1 MNIYDKPNT
10 LNTKA
15 LLISLSVHIGIIL
28 LIVLIAIVKH
38 KTSKLEVPQFVQLT
52 PDIEQVEK
60 PVKTLKR
67 SSPPKTTQKPK
78 KTPDTRKLRTKILT
92 KLKTMDKSDS
102 AKHIPIKKEKTA
114 KSLQPISKEDVH
126 ISAGRF
132 PYLWYL
138 TVIKTKLSN
147 AWVPPSEYIIPK
159 EGTYVTVCFT
169 LNKNGTIDNV
179 KVKHSSGMK
188 LLDNSALNAIKLV
201 GTLPALPSEW
211 KEEYLN
217 VSIIFKT
224 L

>member
-1 MNIYDKPNT
+1 VNIYDKPNT

-15 LLISLSVHIGIIL
+15 LLISLSVHISIIL

-38 KTSKLEVPQFVQLT
+38 KTSRLEVPQFVQLT
-52 PDIEQVEK
+52 PDIEQQ
-60 PVKTLKR
+60 
-67 SSPPKTTQKPK
+67 SSPPKTARRLK
-78 KTPDTRKLRTKILT
+78 KTSGTRKLRTKILT
-92 KLKTMDKSDS
+92 KLKTMDKPDS

-114 KSLQPISKEDVH
+114 KSLQPVSKEDVH

-147 AWVPPSEYIIPK
+147 AWMPPSGYIIPK

-169 LNKNGTIDNV
+169 VNKNGIIDNV

-188 LLDNSALNAIKLV
+188 LLDNSALNAIKSV

>member
-1 MNIYDKPNT
+1 MK
-10 LNTKA
+10 KA
-15 LLISLSVHIGIIL
+15 FLISISVHISIIL
-28 LIVLIAIVKH
+28 LVVLIAIVKQR
-38 KTSKLEVPQFVQLT
+38 TSKLEVPQFVQLT
-52 PDIEQVEK
+52 SDIEQVEK
-60 PVKTLKR
+60 PAKTLKR
-67 SSPPKTTQKPK
+67 SSAPKITRRQKK
-78 KTPDTRKLRTKILT
+78 MLDTSKLRRKILT
-92 KLKTMDKSDS
+92 RVKAMDKSDS

-114 KSLQPISKEDVH
+114 KSIQPVSKEDVH

-147 AWVPPSEYIIPK
+147 AWIPPSEYIIPK

-179 KVKHSSGMK
+179 KVKHSSGIK
-188 LLDNSALNAIKLV
+188 LLDNSALDAIKSV

-211 KEEYLN
+211 KEESLN
-217 VSIIFKT
+217 ISIIFKT

>member
-1 MNIYDKPNT
+1 MK
-10 LNTKA
+10 KA
-15 LLISLSVHIGIIL
+15 FLISLSVHISIVL
-28 LIVLIAIVKH
+28 LIVLVAIVKH

-67 SSPPKTTQKPK
+67 SPRPKPVRRLK
-78 KTPDTRKLRTKILT
+78 KTSDTRKLRTKILT

-102 AKHIPIKKEKTA
+102 AKHIPIKKKKTV

-147 AWVPPSEYIIPK
+147 AWTPPSGYVMPK
-159 EGTYVTVCFT
+159 DGTYVTVSFT
-169 LNKNGTIDNV
+169 VNKNGTIDNV

-188 LLDNSALNAIKLV
+188 LLDNSALNAVKSV

-224 L
+224 I

>member
-1 MNIYDKPNT
+1 MK
-10 LNTKA
+10 KA
-15 LLISLSVHIGIIL
+15 FLISISVHISIIL
-28 LIVLIAIVKH
+28 LVVLIAIVKQR
-38 KTSKLEVPQFVQLT
+38 TSKLEVPQFVQLT

-60 PVKTLKR
+60 PAKTLKR
-67 SSPPKTTQKPK
+67 SSAPKITRRQKK
-78 KTPDTRKLRTKILT
+78 MLDTSKLRRKILT
-92 KLKTMDKSDS
+92 RVKAMDKSDS
-102 AKHIPIKKEKTA
+102 AKRIPIKKEKTA
-114 KSLQPISKEDVH
+114 KSLQPVSKEDVH

-147 AWVPPSEYIIPK
+147 AWIPPSEYIIPK

-179 KVKHSSGMK
+179 KVKHSSGIK
-188 LLDNSALNAIKLV
+188 LLDNSALDAIKSV

-211 KEEYLN
+211 KEERLN
-217 VSIIFKT
+217 ISIFFKT

>member
-1 MNIYDKPNT
+1 MK
-10 LNTKA
+10 KA
-15 LLISLSVHIGIIL
+15 LLISLSVHISIIL
-28 LIVLIAIVKH
+28 LILLIAIVKH

-67 SSPPKTTQKPK
+67 STTRRLK
-78 KTPDTRKLRTKILT
+78 KILDTRKLRTKILT
-92 KLKTMDKSDS
+92 RFKAIKAVDKSDS
-102 AKHIPIKKEKTA
+102 AKHIPVKKEK
-114 KSLQPISKEDVH
+114 KLIGKEDVH

-147 AWVPPSEYIIPK
+147 AWTPPSGYIIAK
-159 EGTYVTVCFT
+159 EGTYVRVCFRV
-169 LNKNGTIDNV
+169 NKNGIIDNV
-179 KVKHSSGMK
+179 KIKHSSGMK
-188 LLDNSALNAIKLV
+188 LLDNSVLNAIKSV
-201 GTLPALPSEW
+201 ETLPALPSEW

>member
-1 MNIYDKPNT
+1 MK
-10 LNTKA
+10 KA
-15 LLISLSVHIGIIL
+15 LIISLSVHISIIL

-52 PDIEQVEK
+52 PDIEQIEK

-67 SSPPKTTQKPK
+67 SSPPKTVRRIK
-78 KTPDTRKLRTKILT
+78 KTSDTRKLRANILT
-92 KLKTMDKSDS
+92 RFKTIKTVDASDS
-102 AKHIPIKKEKTA
+102 AKHIPVKKEK
-114 KSLQPISKEDVH
+114 KPINKEDVH

-147 AWVPPSEYIIPK
+147 AWVPPSGYVIPK
-159 EGTYVTVCFT
+159 EGTYVTISFT
-169 LNKNGTIDNV
+169 LNKNGAISNV
-179 KVKHSSGMK
+179 KVKHSSGIK
-188 LLDNSALNAIKLV
+188 LLDNSALNAVKSV
-201 GTLPALPSEW
+201 GTLPAIPSEW

-217 VSIIFKT
+217 VSIIFET

>member
-1 MNIYDKPNT
+1 MK
-10 LNTKA
+10 KA
-15 LLISLSVHIGIIL
+15 FLISLSVHISIIL

-38 KTSKLEVPQFVQLT
+38 KTSKLEVPQFVQLI

-60 PVKTLKR
+60 PVKTLRR
-67 SSPPKTTQKPK
+67 SSRPKTTRRLK
-78 KTPDTRKLRTKILT
+78 KTLDTRKLRTKILS
-92 KLKTMDKSDS
+92 KFKAMDKSNS
-102 AKHIPIKKEKTA
+102 AKHIPIQKKKTA
-114 KSLQPISKEDVH
+114 KSLQPVSKEDVY

-147 AWVPPSEYIIPK
+147 AWAPPSEYIIAK
-159 EGTYVTVCFT
+159 ESTYVTVSFT
-169 LNKNGTIDNV
+169 VNKNGIIDNV

-188 LLDNSALNAIKLV
+188 LLDNSALNAIKSV
-201 GTLPALPSEW
+201 GTLPALPLEW

>member
-1 MNIYDKPNT
+1 MKKPF
-10 LNTKA
+10 
-15 LLISLSVHIGIIL
+15 LISLSVHISIIL

-67 SSPPKTTQKPK
+67 SSSPKITRRIK
-78 KTPDTRKLRTKILT
+78 KTLDTRKLKTKILS
-92 KLKTMDKSDS
+92 KLKTMDKPDS

-114 KSLQPISKEDVH
+114 KSLQPVSKEDVH

-147 AWVPPSEYIIPK
+147 AWVPPSGYIIPK
-159 EGTYVTVCFT
+159 EGIYVTVGFT
-169 LNKNGTIDNV
+169 LNKNGIIDNV

-188 LLDNSALNAIKLV
+188 LLDNSALDAVKSV
-201 GTLPALPSEW
+201 GTLPAIPPEW
-211 KEEYLN
+211 REEYLN

>member
-1 MNIYDKPNT
+1 MK
-10 LNTKA
+10 KA
-15 LLISLSVHIGIIL
+15 FLISISVHISIIL
-28 LIVLIAIVKH
+28 LVVLIAIVKQR
-38 KTSKLEVPQFVQLT
+38 TSKLEVPQFVQLT

-67 SSPPKTTQKPK
+67 SSSPKITRRIK
-78 KTPDTRKLRTKILT
+78 KTLDTRKLRTKILS
-92 KLKTMDKSDS
+92 KLKTMDKPDS

-147 AWVPPSEYIIPK
+147 AWVPPSGYIIPK
-159 EGTYVTVCFT
+159 EGIYVTVGFT
-169 LNKNGTIDNV
+169 LNKNGTIDNA

-188 LLDNSALNAIKLV
+188 LLDNSALNAIKSV
-201 GTLPALPSEW
+201 GTLPAIPSEW

>member
-1 MNIYDKPNT
+1 MK
-10 LNTKA
+10 KA
-15 LLISLSVHIGIIL
+15 FLISISVHISIIL
-28 LIVLIAIVKH
+28 LVVLIAIVKQR
-38 KTSKLEVPQFVQLT
+38 TSKLEVPQFVQLT

-60 PVKTLKR
+60 PAKTLKR
-67 SSPPKTTQKPK
+67 SSAPKITRRQKK
-78 KTPDTRKLRTKILT
+78 MLDTSKLRRKILT
-92 KLKTMDKSDS
+92 RVKAMDKSDS
-102 AKHIPIKKEKTA
+102 AKRIPIKKEKTA
-114 KSLQPISKEDVH
+114 KSLQPVSKENVH

-147 AWVPPSEYIIPK
+147 AWIPPSEYIIPK

-179 KVKHSSGMK
+179 KVKHSSGIK
-188 LLDNSALNAIKLV
+188 LLDNSALDAIKSV

-211 KEEYLN
+211 KEERLN
-217 VSIIFKT
+217 ISIFFKT

>member
-1 MNIYDKPNT
+1 MK
-10 LNTKA
+10 KA
-15 LLISLSVHIGIIL
+15 FLISLSVHISIIL

-38 KTSKLEVPQFVQLT
+38 KTSKLEIPQFVQLT
-52 PDIEQVEK
+52 PDIKQVEK
-60 PVKTLKR
+60 PIKTLKR
-67 SSPPKTTQKPK
+67 SPRPNPVRRLK
-78 KTPDTRKLRTKILT
+78 KTSGTRKLRTKILT

-114 KSLQPISKEDVH
+114 KSLQPASKENVN

-147 AWVPPSEYIIPK
+147 AWIPPSEYIIPK
-159 EGTYVTVCFT
+159 GGTYVTVCFT
-169 LNKNGTIDNV
+169 LNKNGTIGSV
-179 KVKHSSGMK
+179 KVKHSSGIK
-188 LLDNSALNAIKLV
+188 LLDNSALDAIKSV

>member
-1 MNIYDKPNT
+1 MK
-10 LNTKA
+10 KA
-15 LLISLSVHIGIIL
+15 FLISLSVHISIIL

-52 PDIEQVEK
+52 PDIEQHSPRPK
-60 PVKTLKR
+60 PVR
-67 SSPPKTTQKPK
+67 RMK
-78 KTPDTRKLRTKILT
+78 KTSGTRKLRTKILT
-92 KLKTMDKSDS
+92 KLKTMDKPDS
-102 AKHIPIKKEKTA
+102 AKPA
-114 KSLQPISKEDVH
+114 RSLQPISKEDVH

-147 AWVPPSEYIIPK
+147 AWTPPSEYIIPK
-159 EGTYVTVCFT
+159 EGIYVTVCFT

-188 LLDNSALNAIKLV
+188 LLDNSALNAIRSV
-201 GTLPALPSEW
+201 GTLPALPLEW

>member
-1 MNIYDKPNT
+1 MKQEPVNRQNK
-10 LNTKA
+10 KA
-15 LLISLSVHIGIIL
+15 LLISLSAHIGIVL
-28 LIVLIAIVKH
+28 LVVLIAIVKQR
-38 KTSKLEVPQFVQLT
+38 TSKLEVQQFVQLT

-67 SSPPKTTQKPK
+67 SSRPKPTRKLK
-78 KTPDTRKLRTKILT
+78 KTLDTRKLRSKILT
-92 KLKTMDKSDS
+92 RVKAMDKSDS

-114 KSLQPISKEDVH
+114 KSIQPVSKEDVH

-147 AWVPPSEYIIPK
+147 AWIPPSEYIIPK

-179 KVKHSSGMK
+179 KVKHSSGIK
-188 LLDNSALNAIKLV
+188 LLDNSAINAIKSA
-201 GTLPALPSEW
+201 GALPPLPSEW

-217 VSIIFKT
+217 VSIVFRT

>member
-1 MNIYDKPNT
+1 MK
-10 LNTKA
+10 KA
-15 LLISLSVHIGIIL
+15 FLISISVHISIIL
-28 LIVLIAIVKH
+28 LVVLIAIVKQR
-38 KTSKLEVPQFVQLT
+38 TSKLEVPQFVQLT

-60 PVKTLKR
+60 PAKTLKR
-67 SSPPKTTQKPK
+67 SSAPKITRRQKK
-78 KTPDTRKLRTKILT
+78 MLDTSKLRRKILT
-92 KLKTMDKSDS
+92 RVKAMDKSDS
-102 AKHIPIKKEKTA
+102 AKRIPIKKEKTA
-114 KSLQPISKEDVH
+114 KSLQPVSKEDVH

-147 AWVPPSEYIIPK
+147 AWIPPSEYIIPK

-179 KVKHSSGMK
+179 KVKHSSGIK
-188 LLDNSALNAIKLV
+188 LLDNSALDAIKSV

-211 KEEYLN
+211 KEESLN
-217 VSIIFKT
+217 ISIIFKT

>member
-1 MNIYDKPNT
+1 MK
-10 LNTKA
+10 KA
-15 LLISLSVHIGIIL
+15 FLISISVHISIIL
-28 LIVLIAIVKH
+28 LVVLIAIVKQR
-38 KTSKLEVPQFVQLT
+38 TSKLEVPQFVQLT

-60 PVKTLKR
+60 PAKTLKR
-67 SSPPKTTQKPK
+67 SSAPKITRRQKK
-78 KTPDTRKLRTKILT
+78 MLDTSKLRRKILT
-92 KLKTMDKSDS
+92 RVKAMDKSDS
-102 AKHIPIKKEKTA
+102 AKRIPIKKEKTA
-114 KSLQPISKEDVH
+114 KSLQPVSKEDVH

-147 AWVPPSEYIIPK
+147 AWIPPSEYIIPK

-179 KVKHSSGMK
+179 KVKHSSGIK
-188 LLDNSALNAIKLV
+188 LLDNSALDAIKSV

-217 VSIIFKT
+217 VSIVFRT

>member
-1 MNIYDKPNT
+1 MKH
-10 LNTKA
+10 A
-15 LLISLSVHIGIIL
+15 FLISLSVHISIIL
-28 LIVLIAIVKH
+28 LVVLIAIVKQR
-38 KTSKLEVPQFVQLT
+38 TSKLEVPQFVQLT

-60 PVKTLKR
+60 PVKALTR
-67 SSPPKTTQKPK
+67 SSLPKTTRRPK
-78 KTPDTRKLRTKILT
+78 KTLDTRKLRTKVLSRF
-92 KLKTMDKSDS
+92 KAVDKSDS
-102 AKHIPIKKEKTA
+102 AKPIPIKKEKTV
-114 KSLQPISKEDVH
+114 KSLQPVSKEDVH

-147 AWVPPSEYIIPK
+147 AWVPPSGYIIPK

-179 KVKHSSGMK
+179 KVKHSSGIK
-188 LLDNSALNAIKLV
+188 LLDNSALDAIKSV

-211 KEEYLN
+211 KEERLN
-217 VSIIFKT
+217 ISIIFKT

>member
-1 MNIYDKPNT
+1 MK
-10 LNTKA
+10 KA
-15 LLISLSVHIGIIL
+15 LLISLSVHISIIL

-60 PVKTLKR
+60 PTKTLR
-67 SSPPKTTQKPK
+67 QSSRPKPVRRLK
-78 KTPDTRKLRTKILT
+78 KTSDTRKLRTKILT
-92 KLKTMDKSDS
+92 RIKAMDKSDS
-102 AKHIPIKKEKTA
+102 AKRISIKKEKTV
-114 KSLQPISKEDVH
+114 KSLQPVSKEDVH

-147 AWVPPSEYIIPK
+147 AWIPPSEYVIQK
-159 EGTYVTVCFT
+159 EGTYVTVSFT

-179 KVKHSSGMK
+179 KAKHSSGIK
-188 LLDNSALNAIKLV
+188 LLDNSALDAVKSV

-211 KEEYLN
+211 KEEYLD

>member
-1 MNIYDKPNT
+1 MK
-10 LNTKA
+10 KA
-15 LLISLSVHIGIIL
+15 FLISLSVHISIVL
-28 LIVLIAIVKH
+28 LIVLIAIVKQR
-38 KTSKLEVPQFVQLT
+38 TSKLEVPQFVQLT

-67 SSPPKTTQKPK
+67 SSRTKPVRRQKK
-78 KTPDTRKLRTKILT
+78 ALDTRKLRTKILSRF
-92 KLKTMDKSDS
+92 KTMDKSDS

-114 KSLQPISKEDVH
+114 KSLQPISKEGVH

-147 AWVPPSEYIIPK
+147 AWTPPSEYIIPK
-159 EGTYVTVCFT
+159 EGTYVTVSFT
-169 LNKNGTIDNV
+169 VNKNGIIDNA
-179 KVKHSSGMK
+179 KIKHSSGMK
-188 LLDNSALNAIKLV
+188 LLDNSALNAIKSV
-201 GTLPALPSEW
+201 GTLPAIPSEW

>member
-1 MNIYDKPNT
+1 MK
-10 LNTKA
+10 KA
-15 LLISLSVHIGIIL
+15 FLISLSVHISIIL
-28 LIVLIAIVKH
+28 LVVLIAIVKH

-60 PVKTLKR
+60 SVKTLKR
-67 SSPPKTTQKPK
+67 SPRFKQVRRLK
-78 KTPDTRKLRTKILT
+78 KTSDIRKLRTKILT
-92 KLKTMDKSDS
+92 RFKTVDKSDL
-102 AKHIPIKKEKTA
+102 AKHIPIQKNKTA
-114 KSLQPISKEDVH
+114 KSIQPISKEDVH

-138 TVIKTKLSN
+138 AVIKTRLSN
-147 AWVPPSEYIIPK
+147 AWTPPSGYVIPGD
-159 EGTYVTVCFT
+159 GTYVTVCFT

-188 LLDNSALNAIKLV
+188 LLDNSALNAVKSA

>member
-1 MNIYDKPNT
+1 MK
-10 LNTKA
+10 KA
-15 LLISLSVHIGIIL
+15 FLISLSVHIGIVL
-28 LIVLIAIVKH
+28 LIVLIAIAKH
-38 KTSKLEVPQFVQLT
+38 KTSRLDEVPQFVQLT
-52 PDIEQVEK
+52 PDIKQVK
-60 PVKTLKR
+60 KTVKTLR
-67 SSPPKTTQKPK
+67 QSSRPKPFQRQKK
-78 KTPDTRKLRTKILT
+78 ALDTSKLRRKILT
-92 KLKTMDKSDS
+92 RVKAMDKSDS
-102 AKHIPIKKEKTA
+102 AKPAE
-114 KSLQPISKEDVH
+114 SLQPVSKEDVH

-147 AWVPPSEYIIPK
+147 AWIPPSGYVTPK
-159 EGTYVTVCFT
+159 EETYVTVCFT

-179 KVKHSSGMK
+179 KVKHSSGIK
-188 LLDNSALNAIKLV
+188 LLDNSALNAVKSV

>member
-1 MNIYDKPNT
+1 MK
-10 LNTKA
+10 KA
-15 LLISLSVHIGIIL
+15 FLISISVHISIIL
-28 LIVLIAIVKH
+28 LVVLIAIAKQR
-38 KTSKLEVPQFVQLT
+38 TSKLEVPQFVQLT

-60 PVKTLKR
+60 PAKTLKR
-67 SSPPKTTQKPK
+67 SSAPKITRRQKK
-78 KTPDTRKLRTKILT
+78 MLDTSKLRRKILT
-92 KLKTMDKSDS
+92 RVKAMDKSDS
-102 AKHIPIKKEKTA
+102 AKRIPIKKEKTA
-114 KSLQPISKEDVH
+114 KSLQPVSKENVH

-147 AWVPPSEYIIPK
+147 AWIPPSEYIIPK

-179 KVKHSSGMK
+179 KVKHSSGIK
-188 LLDNSALNAIKLV
+188 LLDNSALDAIKSV

-211 KEEYLN
+211 KEESLN
-217 VSIIFKT
+217 ISIIFKT